1 MSNTGTYP
9 TLSVLIADDDPF
21 FHAVVREM
29 LDTLHV
35 SDLHVAHNGKQALSV
50 LSQLATPPDV
60 LICDVFMPDMDGLE
74 ILNQLADRKYGGRI
88 LMVSGGDAS
97 MLNLSQYLG
106 AGYGLNIVASVVK
119 PLALEQLAHALG
131 VEVP

>member
-1 MSNTGTYP
+1 MSNTGTHATP
-9 TLSVLIADDDPF
+9 SVLIADDDPF